1 MKRERGISELY
12 QNPERG
18 DALVFGRRVG
28 ATRRGF
34 LGRAGLAAMG
44 AAVGA
49 GIPFAGHM
57 PAGLIPAAFAEGGQ
71 PGDLIA
77 EKDGLRV
84 LNDRPLNAETPPWL
98 LDDAVTPNARHF
110 VRNNGKVPPRA
121 VKGDAAGWTLTVDG
135 AVQKA
140 LTLDLAQ
147 LKRYPQTTAAVVLE
161 CGGNGRASFNPP
173 AKGNQWTIGAVGC
186 AAYTGVRLKD
196 VLADAGVEPAAVY
209 VGYYGEDVHLS
220 GDPTKPVISRGV
232 PIAKALDPDTL
243 IAFEMNGAP
252 LPALHGFPARL
263 VVPGWPA
270 SVSGKWLRR
279 LWVRD
284 RVHDGPKME
293 APSYRVPK
301 RPVKP
306 GSKVAAEDM
315 AIIERMPVKSVIT
328 APRSG
333 IEAPAGRPI
342 KVRGHA
348 WSGERAIEAVHVSL
362 DFGATWRPCALEPA
376 RNRHAW
382 QRWTIGLTPPGPGYY
397 EVWARATD
405 DAGEMQPMVVPGWNP
420 KGYLNNAMHRISLTV
435 KA

>member
-1 MKRERGISELY
+1 MRRERGISELY
-12 QNPERG
+12 ADPDRG

-34 LGRAGLAAMG
+34 LGRAALAAMG

-49 GIPFAGHM
+49 SIPFSRHM
-57 PAGLIPAAFAEGGQ
+57 PAGLIPAAFAEAGR

-77 EKDGLRV
+77 EKDGLRI

-98 LDDAVTPNARHF
+98 LDDDITPVGRHF
-110 VRNNGKVPPRA
+110 VRNNGNLPERG
-121 VKGDAAGWTLTVDG
+121 GDLTGWTLTVDG
-135 AVQKA
+135 AVKRA
-140 LTLDLAQ
+140 LTLDLPALRRFEQ
-147 LKRYPQTTAAVVLE
+147 ASAAVVLE
-161 CGGNGRASFNPP
+161 CGGNGRAGFNPP

-186 AAYTGVRLKD
+186 AAYTGVRLAD
-196 VLADAGVEPAAVY
+196 VLEAAGVEPNAVY

-220 GDPTKPVISRGV
+220 GDPKKTVISRGV
-232 PIAKALDPDTL
+232 PIEKALDPDTL
-243 IAFEMNGAP
+243 IALEMNGAP

-293 APSYRVPK
+293 APSYRVPE

-306 GSKVAAEDM
+306 GSDVAPGAM
-315 AIIERMPVKSVIT
+315 RIIERMPVKSVIT

-333 IEAPAGRPI
+333 GEVRVGHSVEI
-342 KVRGHA
+342 RGHA
-348 WSGERAIEAVHVSL
+348 WSGERAVKAMHISL
-362 DFGATWRPCALEPA
+362 DFGATWRACTLETP

-382 QRWTIGLTPPGPGYY
+382 QRWRIELTPPAPGYY